1 MNATGLISIVKKTM
15 QNSLETIPTITQE
28 EIRFFQE
35 NGHIVIRN
43 LLPKDEVT
51 LYREAIIEAV
61 KRFNTETRPF
71 EERDTYA
78 KAFLQTMNLWLRDNL
93 IKQFVFAK
101 RFASVA
107 VQLMQ
112 VRGVRLYHDQ
122 ALFKEP
128 HASHTPWH
136 QDQYYW
142 PLSTT
147 NTITMWMALNDVD
160 PEMGPMTF
168 ASGSHRSGVLST
180 VGISDESETSFGQ
193 IIKEHNFPLSRTG
206 HLSAGD
212 ATFHAGW
219 TLHGAPPNYSDKL
232 RAAMTIIY
240 FEDGA
245 TAIEPDNDNRKAD
258 LEHWLPGIKPGELA
272 ASEINPILF
281 TRS

>member
-1 MNATGLISIVKKTM
+1 VLNTPLHVSLDDIV
-15 QNSLETIPTITQE
+15 S
-28 EIRFFQE
+28 FQS
-35 NGHIVIRN
+35 NGHIIVRN
-43 LLPKDEVT
+43 LLPADEVEK
-51 LYREAIIEAV
+51 YREEIESAV
-61 KRFNTETRPF
+61 KQFNTESRPF

-78 KAFLQTMNLWLRDNL
+78 RAFLQTMNLWRQSEV
-93 IKQFVFAK
+93 IKEFVFSK

-107 VQLMQ
+107 AQLMK

-122 ALFKEP
+122 ALFKE
-128 HASHTPWH
+128 AGAGHTPWH

-147 NTITMWMALNDVD
+147 NTITMWMALTDVE

-168 ASGSHRSGVLST
+168 ASTSHKSGALST
-180 VGISDESETSFGQ
+180 LGISDESERSFGQ
-193 IIKEHNFPLSRTG
+193 IIKERQFPLFKTG
-206 HLSAGD
+206 HLNAGD

-232 RAAMTIIY
+232 RSAMTIIY

-258 LEHWLPGIKPGELA
+258 LKDWLPGVKPGELA
-272 ASEINPILF
+272 ASEINPVLF
-281 TRS
+281 TR